1 MLLGVLSDLQ
11 FRRRRFAIAVTGAS
25 LVFALS
31 LAVAGLAASFD
42 AEIDATQHAM
52 DAGHWFVAP
61 AASGPFT
68 SFAPIAPAAVA
79 ALVAGTP
86 TASPVLITRAPIGR
100 DLIRKDAQIIGVAPG
115 ASGSPTDLTSGRA
128 ARRDGEAVV
137 SDKLELAPSSTIRVA
152 STDLTVVGTTPST
165 LLAGGPVVFTTLAQ
179 AQQILGAGSIITAVV
194 SDTSPD
200 HLPDG
205 VREVTRSQVHEATL
219 LPLQDAVGTIT
230 MMRSMLW
237 LVAALI
243 VGSILYLNAMERTR
257 DVAVFKAI
265 GVSTGSIVGSMMVQ
279 AAIIAIAAAVLADGL
294 ALLIGPLFPMKS
306 VISVT
311 SLLLMPVISVIIAL
325 VASIAGVRR
334 AVSVSPA
341 VAFGGP

>member
-1 MLLGVLSDLQ
+1 MLLGVLRDLQ
-11 FRRRRFAIAVTGAS
+11 FRRRRFAIAVIGAA

-52 DAGHWFVAP
+52 NVDHWFVAP
-61 AASGPFT
+61 AVSGPFT
-68 SFAPIAPAAVA
+68 NFAPIAPASVA
-79 ALVAGTP
+79 AFVAATP

-100 DLIRKDAQIIGVAPG
+100 EVIRKDAQIIGITPG
-115 ASGSPTDLTSGRA
+115 ATGSPTNLTRGRA
-128 ARRDGEAVV
+128 PRTDGEVVV
-137 SDKLELAPSSTIRVA
+137 SDKLDLDPGSKIRVA
-152 STDLTVVGTTPST
+152 TTDLTVVGTTPAT
-165 LLAGGPVVFTTLAQ
+165 LLAGTAVVFTTLAQ
-179 AQQILGAGSIITAVV
+179 AQQILGAGPIVTAVV
-194 SDTSPD
+194 SDSRPAQ
-200 HLPDG
+200 LPVG
-205 VREVTRSQVHEATL
+205 VQEVTRAHVHEAAL

-279 AAIIAIAAAVLADGL
+279 AAIVALMAAVLADGL

-325 VASIAGVRR
+325 IASIAGVRR

-341 VAFGGP
+341 IAFGGP